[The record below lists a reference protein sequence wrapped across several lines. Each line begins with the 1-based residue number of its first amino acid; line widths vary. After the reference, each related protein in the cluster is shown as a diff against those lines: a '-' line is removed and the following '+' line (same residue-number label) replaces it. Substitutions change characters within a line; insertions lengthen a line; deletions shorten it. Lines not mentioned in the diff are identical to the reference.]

1 MQEYLD
7 LGHMREVSN
16 VKLLQEAAAASP
28 WKVYYLPHH
37 AVFKEFSTTTNVRV
51 VFEGSAR
58 TYTGIKSNAS
68 ERSRHSGRV
77 TQIIF
82 AGPIG
87 FRQHEV
93 VLVGDAEE
101 MYRQVQVHVDDT
113 SLQRVFFR
121 FSADESIK
129 LYQLS
134 TVTYGLTSS
143 SFLAIRALHQL
154 AADEGVAYPEAAEAI
169 IENFYVVD

>member
-1 MQEYLD
+1 MWSCCKRRQLQAP
-7 LGHMREVSN
+7 GRNITCRTMRSWRSSALQQTFVLFSRCRPEHIPALSRT
-16 VKLLQEAAAASP
+16 LLKGPVIQDE
-28 WKVYYLPHH
+28 L
-37 AVFKEFSTTTNVRV
+37 N
-51 VFEGSAR
+51 
-58 TYTGIKSNAS
+58 
-68 ERSRHSGRV
+68 

-129 LYQLS
+129 LYQPI
-134 TVTYGLTSS
+134 TYGLTSS

-154 AADEGVAYPEAAEAI
+154 AADEGVVYPEAAEAI